1 MMLLYSSSRYRQQS
15 VMIVAFN
22 KSILRFHDA
31 AGFVT
36 AQDSLISASVVLV
49 LKKAFVC

>member
-1 MMLLYSSSRYRQQS
+1 M
-15 VMIVAFN
+15 MIVAFN

-31 AGFVT
+31 AGFVA
-36 AQDSLISASVVLV
+36 AQDILISASVAILV